1 MSLGVYKSTFHRVT
15 TQLQLHWLK
24 VLLKKKNKRKRA
36 SRIQSGSFSV
46 SEPTSTR
53 KLDWHVYVLWL
64 GYPLK
69 WPCNTTLRDFQR
81 CASLRTMHMSYRSK
95 TYTWNDAI
103 RVKRIMIRGFFILF
117 YHWSS
122 RWFSVGDIW
131 KQNFPPIFSH
141 IFLILL
147 LLPLDIEIRISLFFL
162 PIYVFRKWS
171 CFIAVIPNLMATF
184 DL

>member
-15 TQLQLHWLK
+15 TQRQLHWLK

-36 SRIQSGSFSV
+36 SRIQSGSLSV

-103 RVKRIMIRGFFILF
+103 RVKRSMIRGFFLSFSITDRQDDLVLVI
-117 YHWSS
+117 YGS
-122 RWFSVGDIW
+122 RI
-131 KQNFPPIFSH
+131 FPQF
-141 IFLILL
+141 FLIFFLFFYYCL
-147 LLPLDIEIRISLFFL
+147 WILKFAFLYSFSRYMSLGNDPVLLPSFRI
-162 PIYVFRKWS
+162 
-171 CFIAVIPNLMATF
+171 
-184 DL
+184 